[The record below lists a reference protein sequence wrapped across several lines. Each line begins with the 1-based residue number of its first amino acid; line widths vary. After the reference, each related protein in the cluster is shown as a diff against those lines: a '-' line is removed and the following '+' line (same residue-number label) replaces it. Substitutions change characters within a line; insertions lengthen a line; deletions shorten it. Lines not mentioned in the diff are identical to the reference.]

1 MTASEYTIAGGLT
14 DAARLARQAHVMA
27 QATSAFFARVGVGP
41 GWRCLDVGCG
51 DGQVAIELARRAGED
66 GRVVGLDVDAG
77 AVQIAREAAGK
88 AGVAVEFVVADASEV
103 IDRPQ
108 FDLVYSRLLLSHLVD
123 PSAGLRAMFA
133 EARPGGWVAIEDL
146 FTGTLRSEPS
156 SPALDWLQQ
165 VYSATVRFHGGD
177 PTIGPRLRALLT
189 ATGLEAVDEHT
200 VANRIDSVEDKLFLA
215 QLVHNMR
222 GAMLKAGA
230 ASESDLD
237 DLEAAVAQAARSPD
251 TVFFQ
256 AQIHQVRGQRPA

>member
-1 MTASEYTIAGGLT
+1 
-14 DAARLARQAHVMA
+14 MA
-27 QATSAFFARVGVGP
+27 LP
-41 GWRCLDVGCG
+41 
-51 DGQVAIELARRAGED
+51 
-66 GRVVGLDVDAG
+66 
-77 AVQIAREAAGK
+77 
-88 AGVAVEFVVADASEV
+88 ADATAAYEV
-103 IDRPQ
+103 
-108 FDLVYSRLLLSHLVD
+108 L
-123 PSAGLRAMFA
+123 A
-133 EARPGGWVAIEDL
+133 EL
-146 FTGTLRSEPS
+146 F
-156 SPALDWLQQ
+156 DWLQQ